1 MEHFVIEHVY
11 PIPKARGVRAV
22 KSYIEVKDGKIV
34 TVKPGDYPERENGVS
49 ILDGRGKWLSPG
61 LYNTHGHTPMTMMR
75 GVSDDVVLQEWLNN
89 HVWPRERLFT
99 NETAKAGTGL
109 ALAEMIRTG
118 TTGFLDMYH
127 MGMQNTYELVKSS
140 GIKSM
145 ISKGMMSI
153 GTPEEQSEKL
163 AAAARDLKE
172 WEQDTSGRITG
183 MLFPHAPY
191 TCTPEFL
198 EKVVDAGHKHSL
210 PLGIH
215 LEETAREVAD
225 YQRDYGMTPA
235 KKLKEIG
242 FYTRPAMLTH
252 VVHAT
257 DEDLDDMNVPE
268 VTISYNPMS
277 NAKLGSGIARIPEM
291 QKRGLRITIGTDSAV
306 SNNNLDM
313 FEELRLG
320 ALMQKVAFQDPSS
333 IETEAVWKMATENG
347 AASMG
352 FGDSGKLE
360 AGAAADFILL
370 NSESFALQPY
380 DNILSHLV
388 YAASGRDVTDSFVNG
403 RQLMKD
409 GELLT
414 LDEEKIT
421 AEANRH
427 YRKLNEAYL

>member
-11 PIPKARGVRAV
+11 PIPNARGVQAV

-34 TVKPGDYPERENGVS
+34 KVEPGDYAEKENGVDV
-49 ILDGRGKWLSPG
+49 LDGQGKWLSPG

-163 AAAARDLKE
+163 EAAARDLKE

-198 EKVVDAGHKHSL
+198 EKVVDAGHKHNL

-242 FYTRPAMLTH
+242 FYTRPAILTH

-257 DEDLDDMNVPE
+257 DEDLDDMSVPE

-291 QKRGLRITIGTDSAV
+291 LKRGLRITIGTDSAV

-347 AASMG
+347 ASSMG

-360 AGAAADFILL
+360 PGAAADFILL

-414 LDEEKIT
+414 LDEEKIN